1 MSDQE
6 MTLSQAAAECGKWG
20 SLIRALAKVEE
31 SAKVVLGVEQNIAER
46 TALRDKLGG
55 EIASAQA
62 QLVLELEALEKAR
75 TEARELTD
83 KARAEARSIKAE
95 AREKAEQEIAHARG
109 VADAYQAESRAAV
122 EARDAARKELEA
134 LGAELAEAKAVI
146 ERANATKAAL
156 AAINS

>member
-6 MTLSQAAAECGKWG
+6 LTLSQAAAECGKWG

-31 SAKVVLGVEQNIAER
+31 SAKVVLGVEQNITER

-83 KARAEARSIKAE
+83 KARADARAIKADAREAADKLTAAARDAVEKAEAEKLAAQAERATALADADAFRAELTDTVDKIEAAKAE
-95 AREKAEQEIAHARG
+95 ARKLFG
-109 VADAYQAESRAAV
+109 
-122 EARDAARKELEA
+122 
-134 LGAELAEAKAVI
+134 GP
-146 ERANATKAAL
+146 
-156 AAINS
+156 

>member
-31 SAKVVLGVEQNIAER
+31 SAKVVLGVEQNITER

-83 KARAEARSIKAE
+83 KARADARAIKADAREAADKLTAAARDAVEKAEAEKLAAQAERATALADADAFRKELTETQDRIEAAKAE
-95 AREKAEQEIAHARG
+95 ARKLFG
-109 VADAYQAESRAAV
+109 
-122 EARDAARKELEA
+122 
-134 LGAELAEAKAVI
+134 GA
-146 ERANATKAAL
+146 
-156 AAINS
+156 